1 MNRLILDV
9 AIYSSFLFYVYII
22 EKSNNKHLKNKES
35 VTHPLES
42 SQHNIEIL
50 CELNK
55 GKLITIDESENEENQ
70 ENQEN
75 EDLSASDKEDTDEEE
90 KNKIEDE
97 YCGTSSQEWNI
108 TNTISECPFSRIG
121 NYLWK
126 SGHK

>member
-9 AIYSSFLFYVYII
+9 AIYSSFLFYVYIM
-22 EKSNNKHLKNKES
+22 EKSNDKHLKNKES
-35 VTHPLES
+35 VAHPLES

-55 GKLITIDESENEENQ
+55 GELITIDESESD
-70 ENQEN
+70 
-75 EDLSASDKEDTDEEE
+75 DLSVSDKEDTDEEE

-97 YCGTSSQEWNI
+97 YCGTSSQEWKVANAI
-108 TNTISECPFSRIG
+108 VEGSFSRIG

-126 SGHK
+126 RDRK

>member
-9 AIYSSFLFYVYII
+9 AIYSRFLFYVYIM
-22 EKSNNKHLKNKES
+22 EKSNEKHLKNKEG
-35 VTHPLES
+35 VAHPLES

-55 GKLITIDESENEENQ
+55 GELITIDEPENE

-97 YCGTSSQEWNI
+97 YCGTSSQEWKVANAI
-108 TNTISECPFSRIG
+108 VEGSFSRIG

-126 SGHK
+126 RDRK

>member
-9 AIYSSFLFYVYII
+9 AIYSSFLFYVYIM
-22 EKSNNKHLKNKES
+22 EKSNDKHLKNKEGDAHS
-35 VTHPLES
+35 LES

-55 GKLITIDESENEENQ
+55 GELITIDESENE

-97 YCGTSSQEWNI
+97 YCGTSSQEWKVA
-108 TNTISECPFSRIG
+108 NTIVEGSFSRIG

-126 SGHK
+126 RDRK

>member
-22 EKSNNKHLKNKES
+22 EKSNDKHLKNKEGDAHS
-35 VTHPLES
+35 LES

-55 GKLITIDESENEENQ
+55 GELITIDESENE
-70 ENQEN
+70 
-75 EDLSASDKEDTDEEE
+75 DLSESDKEYTVEEE
-90 KNKIEDE
+90 KNNIEDE

-108 TNTISECPFSRIG
+108 ANTISECPFSRIG